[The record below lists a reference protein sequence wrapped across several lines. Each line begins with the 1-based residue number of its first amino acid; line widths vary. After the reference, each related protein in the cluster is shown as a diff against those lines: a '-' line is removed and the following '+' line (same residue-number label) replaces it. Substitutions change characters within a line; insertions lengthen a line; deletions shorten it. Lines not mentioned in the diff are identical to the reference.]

1 MMTGGGSNSTY
12 AAGLVAALQAANLTT
27 LATVLGQFPDLAMQL
42 EMGGNATVSAVLSSL
57 ISLYVLILYSDASP
71 SFILVISSHLGLRP

>member
-1 MMTGGGSNSTY
+1 MMSGSGSSSAAAASSTGMTTGGGSNSTY

-42 EMGGNATVSAVLSSL
+42 EMGGNATVGA
-57 ISLYVLILYSDASP
+57 IFYT
-71 SFILVISSHLGLRP
+71 